1 MIETSKAVPNL
12 DEPCGPHNKI
22 LIVFIKI
29 NAWEYSKEK
38 QKYLGG
44 LKTNEEKNGITGRI
58 IKDLKRLTL
67 LF

>member
-1 MIETSKAVPNL
+1 MIESSKAVPSL
-12 DEPCGPHNKI
+12 DERCGSHNKI

-44 LKTNEEKNGITGRI
+44 FKTNEEKNRI
-58 IKDLKRLTL
+58 IEK
-67 LF
+67 